1 MTVPNFTADRAL
13 YRTRGHYRAAGVSAG
28 ARGVILSQGNLPL
41 PYGSYLWSCTQCF
54 NQDGQLWCLCP
65 DFYGNYDSAA
75 ITISL
80 CGNQDIANCN
90 GALFCGGCP
99 F

>member
-1 MTVPNFTADRAL
+1 MTLPKFGAEFSL
-13 YRTRGHYRAAGVSAG
+13 YKSPEHYRASRVPIG
-28 ARGVILSQGNLPL
+28 ARGVTLSQGNLPL
-41 PYGSYLWSCTQCF
+41 PFGSYLFSCVQCF
-54 NQDGQLWCLCP
+54 NQDGQLSCLCP
-65 DFYGNYDSAA
+65 DFFGNYDSAA

-80 CGNQDIANCN
+80 CGNQDIANCD